1 MSISAF
7 IGRAEELC
15 FAYAVDYDSLVLDAI
30 FRWKSSRMI
39 TG

>member
-30 FRWKSSRMI
+30 FLFAGRVLV
-39 TG
+39 